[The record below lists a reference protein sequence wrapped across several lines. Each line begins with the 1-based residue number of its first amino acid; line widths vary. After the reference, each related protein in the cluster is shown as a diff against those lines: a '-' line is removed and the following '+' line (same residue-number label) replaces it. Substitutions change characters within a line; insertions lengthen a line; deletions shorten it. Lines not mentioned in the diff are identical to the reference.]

1 MGINNSNNAN
11 MQFDFLDIISIINF
25 FIGLRNFN
33 ETIEQ
38 GSTQDIIN
46 SKTHDIHEHLTS
58 QDKKI
63 DEILKRLEVIEN
75 DYKGNLREDNGTS
88 N

>member
-1 MGINNSNNAN
+1 MGLNNSNNSN

-25 FIGLRNFN
+25 FIGIKNFN
-33 ETIEQ
+33 ESIEQ
-38 GSTQDIIN
+38 GSTQEVIKT
-46 SKTHDIHEHLTS
+46 KTHDIHEHLTN

-75 DYKGNLREDNGTS
+75 GNKRNLREDNRTS
-88 N
+88 D